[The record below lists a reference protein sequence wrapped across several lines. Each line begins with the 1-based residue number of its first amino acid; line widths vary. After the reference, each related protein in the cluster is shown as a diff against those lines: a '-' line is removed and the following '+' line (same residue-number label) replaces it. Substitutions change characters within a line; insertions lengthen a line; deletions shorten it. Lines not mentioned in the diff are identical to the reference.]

1 MSASITGTSEW
12 TEASE
17 EVGRYWKDKKTT
29 VLYLSV
35 VRFCI
40 KHWNAVLAHAENL
53 IKILYSQSCVFCNA
67 SA

>member
-1 MSASITGTSEW
+1 MSASVTGTSER

-35 VRFCI
+35 VRFCSY
-40 KHWNAVLAHAENL
+40 AEDL
-53 IKILYSQSCVFCNA
+53 IQILYSQSCVFFNA